1 MGFSLRPLGRRIWE
15 GITPNDEG
23 AQRRANANLV
33 RANQALQ
40 QPAKYGALR
49 NQQTKNQFVKSQQ
62 PVKFSVS
69 TAARDSF
76 TQRAVPSV
84 SAGLARSAVGTAEGL
99 SGLYDLATP
108 GLGTNR
114 FTKKTVELG
123 GGIDRFVDKNNLDKT
138 GYKLG
143 QFSGEAASFLAPS
156 AFAKS
161 LAKGAK
167 AGGVVGKGA
176 NFLAKTDPLINK
188 TGLKYLSKP
197 STYTN
202 VIPGVARMSGYRT
215 ARGQDVSPQT
225 VAQDTAIS
233 LTFGKALDTVGN
245 RVAEPVFSKLRKPEV
260 QLPKQ
265 PKPTVKVKPNAEFN
279 AQLKKLDGEV
289 NTLRRSPATP
299 EGEARLRAVRKEQAE
314 LKQKI
319 KNNKNQTGGGF
330 LGEEPTIKNVYGE
343 DVPNPNYIDPKVS
356 IRMQKDYI
364 EAMPPRKGSA
374 LSGEGAQLPSNVPLS
389 PLTRAKA
396 IAEARAKARA
406 KVGNTDPLDSLK
418 QEARKYK
425 SAEEFVKA
433 QTNLYH
439 GTKADFSEF
448 DPNLLGTN
456 TGAPSAKK
464 GFFFTDNEQL
474 ANHYANPGRNQG
486 TAISKNLEDAMGRA
500 VERAKKE
507 GLDNSLSNNTGGA
520 MVVGSWPKTAKATE
534 VKSSILSKMETLKS
548 RFDSPEDIKKI
559 NRFQQLVTE
568 ELDNTK
574 LTDLELSGKVL
585 KSKVNLENP
594 MVFDDNGLRNGASYA
609 KRIDEAIAKGH
620 DGVIIKNTQDPF
632 RGDIHVAFDKNQILT
647 EKQLTDLYNQANKPK
662 VGFKK
667 MDQVGGGAT
676 GDSEVLSVLRKL
688 KGEGLSI
695 GQRLSPDRVIRE
707 GITEPLREGVNKA
720 IFKAQTSDNP
730 LLQGAGRLTTGVSR
744 ELGTSQELM
753 AAKRALHGG
762 VETGK
767 LLREDI
773 ADAGKGFDKLSKERI
788 WATLDPEQANK
799 TGTKLLSTL
808 TPEEVAHRNVLVQQ
822 RDSVTNELS
831 KRGLLTPEQANKQD
845 YFKRAYSIFEES
857 SDNSKAYNQTRAA
870 LLKQF
875 KGRKDVTGDLLDTAI
890 KDPDWL
896 MAKKTAEA
904 HSAMAMVD
912 YGSTLKKMG
921 MTSDVPKAGYVQLPS
936 SKVFGEAAGKYVPK
950 GVSEDFT
957 GFQYNNGMMSAFN
970 DMITA
975 YDSLGIR
982 KAKKELLTIFNPAV
996 RVGNQFSNRVVFSN
1010 LNGINPVQFN
1020 KNMFLAKAEI
1030 KNRGPLYREA
1040 VSQGLTGLDVTQA
1053 DFARR
1058 ISQYADDPN
1067 VAKKSI
1073 EYAKKSY
1080 SQADDQA
1087 RIAAYMTHRNRGY
1100 SPEEAAKLTQR
1111 GFQDYKSVGFFY
1123 DIAAK
1128 TPLVGN
1134 AFVRFAA
1141 DAVRIAG
1148 NAALDHPLRSIATIA
1163 LWANFVNIMSK
1174 VSGESAEDKKTRED
1188 RFGAPKLPFSNIS
1201 TAVQTPWG
1209 EVNVSRFLPFYQ
1221 LNETQSSIG
1230 KFLPIQG
1237 NPLNPKN
1244 WNDPLLGQFG
1254 QIAKDKDFRDKS
1266 IRDPDNSGQFKD
1278 KLPQSQ
1284 QVKNVAR
1291 FLGVGN
1297 MPLGKEIDA
1306 VTSAIRGTGD
1316 IYGKKRSVPQ
1326 ALARAMG
1333 VKVEQ
1338 QGAEQQKATRG
1349 MNDYYDEKAKIDEQ
1363 VKGMEPKDQEAYKRV
1378 TGYYKL
1384 REKTTNEF
1392 DTSKQRYVKDA
1403 VYNFPEDKWKEY
1415 TTSPKIYDLMMEK
1428 KIKDS
1433 QKQGSPLQPEFDKTL
1448 STEFRKQLINNKSQ
1462 APGEDVEADER
1473 LYSSSEW
1480 DTYQKL
1486 KADYSAKAKK
1496 YYPQKNGEFKD
1507 ELVKHETSQFPAKP
1521 PAKAAYDAAYAKYAK
1536 GQGPKPTF
1544 NDQVA
1549 AAKDK
1554 YTEDKRVWTN
1564 NERKARG
1571 LPPISQEVW
1580 NNVTFG
1586 FESDEEKVYKQL
1598 KYGKGYGGYAS
1609 GGGGSG
1615 ASSYYGKSKS
1625 SVKGKVATPSIKGKA
1640 PVKLKGSVKYT
1651 AAGKPKVSIKKAL
1664 T

>member
-265 PKPTVKVKPNAEFN
+265 PKPTVKVKPNVEIN
-279 AQLKKLDGEV
+279 TQLKKLDAEV

-425 SAEEFVKA
+425 SAEEFVKK
-433 QTNLYH
+433 NPSYYH
-439 GTKADFSEF
+439 A
-448 DPNLLGTN
+448 
-456 TGAPSAKK
+456 
-464 GFFFTDNEQL
+464 TD
-474 ANHYANPGRNQG
+474 
-486 TAISKNLEDAMGRA
+486 S
-500 VERAKKE
+500 
-507 GLDNSLSNNTGGA
+507 SNI
-520 MVVGSWPKTAKATE
+520 
-534 VKSSILSKMETLKS
+534 SSIEKNG
-548 RFDSPEDIKKI
+548 F
-559 NRFQQLVTE
+559 
-568 ELDNTK
+568 
-574 LTDLELSGKVL
+574 SGKVGNRSVASHSDINSGTFL
-585 KSKVNLENP
+585 YPDKTSADGFSKNFKNPATIETKVNGKIYDANSGTKYGWEDNLQTQEIARDP
-594 MVFDDNGLRNGASYA
+594 KILAQLKKDGYSGVTSTELGTPATFVFDKSAVKTKS
-609 KRIDEAIAKGH
+609 
-620 DGVIIKNTQDPF
+620 
-632 RGDIHVAFDKNQILT
+632 
-647 EKQLTDLYNQANKPK
+647 QLTDLYNQANKPK

-730 LLQGAGRLTTGVSR
+730 ILQGAGRLTTGVSR
-744 ELGTSQELM
+744 ELGTSQDLL

-1067 VAKKSI
+1067 IAKKSI

-1625 SVKGKVATPSIKGKA
+1625 SVKGKVSTSSIKGKA

>member
-161 LAKGAK
+161 LSKGAK

-374 LSGEGAQLPSNVPLS
+374 LSGEGAKLPP
-389 PLTRAKA
+389 KA
-396 IAEARAKARA
+396 GTTVAS
-406 KVGNTDPLDSLK
+406 VDPI
-418 QEARKYK
+418 
-425 SAEEFVKA
+425 
-433 QTNLYH
+433 
-439 GTKADFSEF
+439 TKKITVTK
-448 DPNLLGTN
+448 L
-456 TGAPSAKK
+456 
-464 GFFFTDNEQL
+464 
-474 ANHYANPGRNQG
+474 NQG
-486 TAISKNLEDAMGRA
+486 
-500 VERAKKE
+500 
-507 GLDNSLSNNTGGA
+507 
-520 MVVGSWPKTAKATE
+520 
-534 VKSSILSKMETLKS
+534 
-548 RFDSPEDIKKI
+548 
-559 NRFQQLVTE
+559 
-568 ELDNTK
+568 
-574 LTDLELSGKVL
+574 
-585 KSKVNLENP
+585 
-594 MVFDDNGLRNGASYA
+594 
-609 KRIDEAIAKGH
+609 
-620 DGVIIKNTQDPF
+620 
-632 RGDIHVAFDKNQILT
+632 
-647 EKQLTDLYNQANKPK
+647 
-662 VGFKK
+662 
-667 MDQVGGGAT
+667 GGGAT

-1067 VAKKSI
+1067 IAKKSI

-1625 SVKGKVATPSIKGKA
+1625 SVKGKVSTSSIKGKA